1 MKNQKLKAEINKLN
15 SIHPK
20 EFEKE
25 LDSQDL
31 FTIDFGKVN
40 LKSLILTNDATV
52 YEKVKAQAQANIGV
66 LFEPKVLGDIDP
78 KKVPAIYLIGI
89 QEDI

>member
-1 MKNQKLKAEINKLN
+1 MN

-20 EFEKE
+20 RLEKK
-25 LDSQDL
+25 LDSQGL

-40 LKSLILTNDATV
+40 LKSLIMTNDATV
-52 YEKVKAQAQANIGV
+52 YEKVKAQAQGNIGV
-66 LFEPKVLGDIDP
+66 LFEPKLLDDMDL
-78 KKVPAIYLIGI
+78 KKVSTIYLIGI